1 MIKGLQLRKNTKPM
15 SRTKIVGIVILI
27 ISLLTTA
34 GSGGWYYFVHK
45 PALAVSEM
53 KRQQDEQLSRD
64 IKEVDDFYL
73 TSLSGGSIQ
82 SLISLLTEIVASY
95 ELLNK
100 FSYTNETFVCDSR
113 TCSFNYQLGK
123 NGTFSVIQK
132 RFWGESYSS
141 NFSTK
146 GFDFTGIKSGLN
158 NNDVLVQYKKKNNNG
173 LKYPCGDVLS
183 YIYSWNTIMARE
195 WEIKIDSPPS
205 SKVLAKEKAL
215 ALKGRATLFKFNFIK
230 WSMKFPKL
238 DPKDN
243 SKLLYLASLFGRQA
257 YSDAFIVQKID
268 SVKAKKISGVI
279 VCKSGI

>member
-1 MIKGLQLRKNTKPM
+1 
-15 SRTKIVGIVILI
+15 
-27 ISLLTTA
+27 
-34 GSGGWYYFVHK
+34 
-45 PALAVSEM
+45 M

-95 ELLNK
+95 KLLNK

-279 VCKSGI
+279 VCKSGN